1 MENRLEDHSQK
12 DYTLCFPPGKPLAGH
27 FLNCL
32 KEILVYE
39 PKVQYAYEYRLPG
52 RERESVCLFMES
64 MPEPK
69 RLSKPAAAF
78 MGWKI
83 QRFMKEDTWEIYRME
98 DKQDI
103 PYELRLYFAGQF
115 LEGITPLKRTRLGII
130 EGRALKRT
138 DLIALLRRC
147 YHRFN
152 HLTVFSREP
161 KAYQEFAEDAWEQY
175 GLAVTVTGAYGEL
188 EFCDYVLDCTDS
200 SCRQDG
206 TFGKGAH
213 IFSVYKDRKKIRR
226 LRKSGIYL
234 TWDSC
239 FDILDRVFHNKV

>member
-1 MENRLEDHSQK
+1 MENRLDDHLQK

-32 KEILVYE
+32 KEILAYE
-39 PKVQYAYEYRLPG
+39 PKVRCTYGYQLPD
-52 RERESVCLFMES
+52 RERERVCLFMEP

-69 RLSKPAAAF
+69 RFSKPAAAF
-78 MGWKI
+78 TAWKI
-83 QRFMKEDTWEIYRME
+83 QRFMKEDTWEIYRMQ

-103 PYELRLYFAGQF
+103 PYELRFYFAGQF

-130 EGRALKRT
+130 EGEALKRT
-138 DLIALLRRC
+138 ELIALLRRC

-152 HLTVFSREP
+152 HLTVFSKEP
-161 KAYQEFAEDAWEQY
+161 EAYQELAEDAWEQY

-200 SCRQDG
+200 SFRQEG

-213 IFSVYKDRKKIRR
+213 IFSIYKDRKKIRR
-226 LRKSGIYL
+226 LRKSGVYL

>member
-1 MENRLEDHSQK
+1 MENRLDDHLQK

-32 KEILVYE
+32 KEILAYE
-39 PKVQYAYEYRLPG
+39 PKVRCTYGYQLPD
-52 RERESVCLFMES
+52 RERESVCLFMEP

-69 RLSKPAAAF
+69 RFSKPAAAF
-78 MGWKI
+78 TAWKI
-83 QRFMKEDTWEIYRME
+83 QRFMKEDTWEIYRMQ

-115 LEGITPLKRTRLGII
+115 VEGITPLKRTRLGII
-130 EGRALKRT
+130 EGEALKRT
-138 DLIALLRRC
+138 DLIAILRRY
-147 YHRFN
+147 YHHFN

-161 KAYQEFAEDAWEQY
+161 EAYREFAEDAWEQY
-175 GLAVTVTGAYGEL
+175 GLAITVTGAYGEL

-200 SCRQDG
+200 SFRQEG

-213 IFSVYKDRKKIRR
+213 IFSIYKDRKKIRR
-226 LRKSGIYL
+226 LRKSGVYL

>member
-1 MENRLEDHSQK
+1 M
-12 DYTLCFPPGKPLAGH
+12 
-27 FLNCL
+27 NCL
-32 KEILVYE
+32 KEILAYE
-39 PKVQYAYEYRLPG
+39 PKIRCAYQYRLPG
-52 RERESVCLFMES
+52 QDHESQCLFMEPL
-64 MPEPK
+64 PEPK
-69 RLSKPAAAF
+69 RFPKLAAAF
-78 MGWKI
+78 TGWKI
-83 QRFMKEDTWEIYRME
+83 QRFMKDTAWEKYQMQ

-130 EGRALKRT
+130 EGEALKRT

-152 HLTVFSREP
+152 HLTVFSRESE
-161 KAYQEFAEDAWEQY
+161 AYQEFTEDAWEQY

-188 EFCDYVLDCTDS
+188 EFCDYVLDCTGTS
-200 SCRQDG
+200 LGHDG

-213 IFSVYKDRKKIRR
+213 IFSIYMDRKKIRR
-226 LRKSGIYL
+226 YRKSRDYV